1 MHRTWD
7 VLDVSDQRW
16 DAIVALLA
24 LDNPTPMAA
33 SGQPA
38 IVALHAELVRLLS
51 ALLTV
56 DATVPEPE
64 WLHVHQLKQAIDSLP
79 ALYSALEDELASREV
94 PA

>member
-1 MHRTWD
+1 
-7 VLDVSDQRW
+7 VKK
-16 DAIVALLA
+16 AIDALLV

-64 WLHVHQLKQAIDSLP
+64 WIHMHQLKQAIDGLP
-79 ALYSALEDELASREV
+79 ALYHTLENELAAVAS
-94 PA
+94 